1 MNMRTVR
8 EIEEAFR
15 EMGLTESS
23 WGRLACYVE
32 VENDRNLMAQV
43 FIRIETT
50 TTSLENKNDAN
61 LA

>member
-1 MNMRTVR
+1 MARTIE

-15 EMGLTESS
+15 EMGLNESS
-23 WGRLACYVE
+23 WGQQKSPADVPTESGPTGEL
-32 VENDRNLMAQV
+32 L

-50 TTSLENKNDAN
+50 TTPLETKESAD